1 MMLLAT
7 PCLDLCVYVFISM
20 IYSWILVFTRLYAWF
35 HVLPC
40 LCAKFLHVYM
50 YVSMP
55 ICLDLSF
62 HMPMCLD
69 LSSLHDL
76 CYLPCSLFVPFIAFS
91 CVLAYWFEP
100 DLDPMVFA
108 IVLTPWPTSKGLDR
122 PFCMSMLACLLLCFM
137 LVLASLV
144 LGFTTLDALS
154 GFVVMRLHLTPM
166 RPCLDITIWKASP

>member
-1 MMLLAT
+1 MLLAMS
-7 PCLDLCVYVFISM
+7 CSDLCVYLFISM
-20 IYSWILVFTRLYAWF
+20 IYSWILVFTRLYIWF

-62 HMPMCLD
+62 HIPMCLD

-122 PFCMSMLACLLLCFM
+122 PFWMPMLACLLLCFM

-166 RPCLDITIWKASP
+166 RPCLDITIWEASP